1 MSSRFR
7 QFGIFGSGAAIG
19 VLLFFVSYVVVPTVI
34 MRHITA
40 VSADDTVADSSGV
53 SGPSGTNG
61 AADPSGV
68 TADPEVAAADQS
80 CITGMEPIFQ
90 QEKTALISFL
100 NSNFKNDQPN
110 SVLLPAAFAALQ
122 NYRAHILKKA
132 GQFSVQSQ
140 IQDQALDELT
150 TCNER
155 IQEEFAVADAAFTSF
170 IKTHTSIK
178 RSTALKTRLSQIN
191 GKLQTLQT
199 LTARLTGY
207 FTTFSHKLPGFVSQC
222 LTEPSS

>member
-1 MSSRFR
+1 MSSRLR

-19 VLLFFVSYVVVPTVI
+19 VLLFFVSYVVVPSVI
-34 MRHITA
+34 VRHITA
-40 VSADDTVADSSGV
+40 VSADDTVSSD
-53 SGPSGTNG
+53 SGPAVDSTVP
-61 AADPSGV
+61 ADPQ
-68 TADPEVAAADQS
+68 VAAADQS
-80 CITGMEPIFQ
+80 CVTGMEPIFQ
-90 QEKTALISFL
+90 QEKTALITFL

-110 SVLLPAAFAALQ
+110 SALLPAAFAALQ
-122 NYRAHILKKA
+122 NYRAHILQKA
-132 GQFSVQSQ
+132 GQFAVQSQ
-140 IQDQALDELT
+140 TQSHALDELT

-155 IQEEFAVADAAFTSF
+155 IQEEFTIADAAFASF

-222 LTEPSS
+222 LTEPSSAP